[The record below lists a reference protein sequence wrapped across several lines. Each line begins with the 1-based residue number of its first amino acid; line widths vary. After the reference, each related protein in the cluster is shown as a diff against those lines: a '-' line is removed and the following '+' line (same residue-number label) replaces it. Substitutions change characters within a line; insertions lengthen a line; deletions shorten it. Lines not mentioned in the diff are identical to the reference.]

1 MAYKSICTFLASDRD
16 LEAILASAM
25 SLATRFDAHLEVCCL
40 GIDATQSMGFYAGA
54 PALIYQEALE
64 SARTSAETLVDAVK
78 SRLRNSS
85 VRWSVDSAVV
95 TLGGVSSYVGLKA
108 RFCDL
113 VVLPLPYGDGRS
125 AKDEIITEAALF
137 EGDAPALI
145 LPRPGAEL
153 PDFGKIVVAWNQSD
167 ESLKAIRAALPL
179 LKVADLVNVLV
190 VDPPAHGI
198 ERSDPGGLV
207 TQWLV
212 RHGVK
217 VDISIIAKTLPQIS
231 DMLRRHA
238 KDQDADLLVIGAY
251 SHSRLRQAILGGTTR
266 NLLQQTEI
274 PVFMAR

>member
-1 MAYKSICTFLASDRD
+1 MAYKSICIFLASDKD
-16 LEAILASAM
+16 KEAILASAS
-25 SLATRFDAHLEVCCL
+25 SLANRFGAHLEICCL
-40 GIDATQSMGFYAGA
+40 GIDSTQSVGFYAGA
-54 PALIYQEALE
+54 PAMIYQEALDT
-64 SARTSAETLVDAVK
+64 AKTAADTLTEAVK
-78 SRLRNSS
+78 SSLRNANL
-85 VRWSVDSAVV
+85 RWSVDSAVL
-95 TLGGVSSYVGLKA
+95 TLGSVSAYVGLKA
-108 RFCDL
+108 RFSDL
-113 VVLPLPYGDGRS
+113 VVLPLPYGEGRGTQ
-125 AKDEIITEAALF
+125 DEIITEAALF
-137 EGDAPALI
+137 DGDSPVLI
-145 LPRPGAEL
+145 LPKPGANL
-153 PDFGKIVVAWNQSD
+153 PDFSKIVVAWNQSD
-167 ESLKAIRAALPL
+167 ESLQAIRSALPL

-231 DMLRRHA
+231 DMLRRHC

-266 NLLQQTEI
+266 NLLEQADT

>member
-1 MAYKSICTFLASDRD
+1 MAYKSICTFLASDRNM
-16 LEAILASAM
+16 EEILASATT
-25 SLATRFDAHLEVCCL
+25 LANRFGAHLEICCL
-40 GIDATQSMGFYAGA
+40 GIDSTQSVGFYAGA
-54 PALIYQEALE
+54 PAMIYQEALDT
-64 SARTSAETLVDAVK
+64 AKTAADTLTEAVK
-78 SRLRNSS
+78 SSLRNANL
-85 VRWSVDSAVV
+85 RWSVDSAVL
-95 TLGGVSSYVGLKA
+95 TLGSVSAYVGLKA
-108 RFCDL
+108 RFSDL
-113 VVLPLPYGDGRS
+113 VVLPLPYGEGRS
-125 AKDEIITEAALF
+125 AQDEIITEAALF
-137 EGDAPALI
+137 DGDAPVLI
-145 LPRPGAEL
+145 LPKPGADL
-153 PDFGKIVVAWNQSD
+153 PDFSKIVVAWNQSD
-167 ESLKAIRAALPL
+167 ESLQAIRSALPL

-231 DMLRRHA
+231 DMLRRHC

-266 NLLQQTEI
+266 NLLEQADT